1 MARRAWLVW
10 VSAGSVVLAGGVTLL
25 GGGPL
30 DGVLA
35 TAGEGGRGDGDRGAA
50 PGVSRTAARALS
62 PETGDAPHGA
72 TPGYGPHGATPG
84 YGPRDA
90 TPGYGPYGA
99 TPGDGGLAR
108 PEARSTAYMAP
119 PPAAPRGHGASDR
132 PAADPATGS
141 TADRADPAGGST
153 ADPADPAAGALARPA
168 ATSTS
173 RSAPRP
179 ASPSAARTPA
189 TRPSAATPPDGG
201 ARSAAAAAEPGGT
214 ATTAQSATEYFRA
227 RWGSGDDAAHH
238 LTDIRTIGGYLRIY
252 TDLPESAANSATALT
267 LCYRG
272 LEYLRRT
279 GAAHPVVFV
288 QARFGENGN
297 PVLANILGP
306 GDASCRVTH
315 PDPN

>member
-30 DGVLA
+30 DGMLS
-35 TAGEGGRGDGDRGAA
+35 TAGEARRGDGDRGIA

-62 PETGDAPHGA
+62 PETGDDPRGA
-72 TPGYGPHGATPG
+72 K
-84 YGPRDA
+84 
-90 TPGYGPYGA
+90 
-99 TPGDGGLAR
+99 PGDGVLAE
-108 PEARSTAYMAP
+108 PEARSTAHAAP
-119 PPAAPRGHGASDR
+119 PPAAPWAPGATSR
-132 PAADPATGS
+132 PATDPATGSPADPATGS
-141 TADRADPAGGST
+141 TTGSMADSATGSTTGST
-153 ADPADPAAGALARPA
+153 AGPVTGALARQA

-173 RSAPRP
+173 RAAPRPATPSAPRP
-179 ASPSAARTPA
+179 ATSGARTPA
-189 TRPSAATPPDGG
+189 ARPSAATPADGAARAAATPEPDG
-201 ARSAAAAAEPGGT
+201 
-214 ATTAQSATEYFRA
+214 TTTTQTATEYFRT
-227 RWGSGDDAAHH
+227 RWGSGDDAARH

-252 TDLPESAANSATALT
+252 TDLPESAANSAAALT

-272 LEYLRRT
+272 LEYLRRA

-306 GDASCRVTH
+306 ADVSCRVTH
-315 PDPN
+315 PDPG